1 MNNPWLALAMR
12 IQGIAQAG
20 LSYADNPYDRER
32 DTGSSG
38 RLLRKRWPQL

>member
-12 IQGIAQAG
+12 IQGIARRVFPMPTIRMTE
-20 LSYADNPYDRER
+20 S

-38 RLLRKRWPQL
+38 RLLRKCWPQL